1 MNSETKKT
9 KKPKRKRVVIAR
21 RLQWRKGGA
30 RDA

>member
-9 KKPKRKRVVIAR
+9 KTPKRKRVVYVR
-21 RLQWRKGGA
+21 TMKGRKVK

>member
-21 RLQWRKGGA
+21 RLQWRKGVK
-30 RDA
+30 